1 MKQPEKIGDHSQ
13 FKDYLKERFF
23 YSLSVVYFKYSSV
36 YYISMDIYGIQ
47 EFSISGRWFRKIP

>member
-47 EFSISGRWFRKIP
+47 EFSISGR